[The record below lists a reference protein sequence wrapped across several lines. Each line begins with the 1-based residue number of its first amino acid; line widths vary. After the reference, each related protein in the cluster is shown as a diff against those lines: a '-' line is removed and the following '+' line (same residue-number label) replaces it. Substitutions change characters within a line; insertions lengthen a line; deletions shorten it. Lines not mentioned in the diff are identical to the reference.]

1 MAGANFVKGGRRDI
15 RIDKKAMANNPAYP
29 PSGARKKIYKQSEAQ
44 LKSMITPPGRIKVGV
59 RVKGTE
65 SVEQLEIVGRGGN
78 VLALTP
84 AVDPGIAADLG
95 TALGVAADE
104 KWVTYRADWDP
115 ATFGRRFDTK
125 LTLNPFECHPNG
137 VRVFTIAITYDAL
150 SFTSDHYV
158 YGVSVLPG
166 ENSQGLPID
175 VGAAAPAKKTAK
187 KTSKKKTA
195 KKAAR
200 PKKRK

>member
-104 KWVTYRADWDP
+104 KWVTYKADWDP
-115 ATFGRRFDTK
+115 ARFGKRFDTR
-125 LTLNPFECHPNG
+125 LTLSPFECHPNG
-137 VRVFTIAITYDAL
+137 VRVFTIAITYEAL
-150 SFTSDHYV
+150 SFTNDHYV
-158 YGVSVLPG
+158 YGVSLLPG

-175 VGAAAPAKKTAK
+175 VGAAGPAQKPAPKTPK
-187 KTSKKKTA
+187 
-195 KKAAR
+195 KKAAQKAPG
-200 PKKRK
+200 PKKRR

>member
-1 MAGANFVKGGRRDI
+1 MAGATFVKGARRDVVI
-15 RIDKKAMANNPAYP
+15 NKKPAPNNPAYP
-29 PSGARKKIYKQSEAQ
+29 PAGARRKIHKQSEVQ
-44 LKSMITPPGRIKVGV
+44 LRTATAPPGRIKLGV
-59 RVKGTE
+59 RVKQAE
-65 SVEQLEIVGRGGN
+65 SVEQFEIVGRGGN

-84 AVDPGIAADLG
+84 AADPAIAADLG